1 MRKLFVLSVAFFLF
15 AQAGCAKSVR
25 YSAEE
30 IKDFPPS
37 VQEYIRNGEITPGMT
52 MAQVRYSWG
61 APDSVTT
68 LASSESGEER
78 VEWVYKR
85 MEVLK
90 TRLIFTNDSLT
101 EIVSTE
107 PGIIR
112 QK

>member
-1 MRKLFVLSVAFFLF
+1 MRKLFLLSFAFLLF
-15 AQAGCAKSVR
+15 VQMGCTKSLR

-30 IKDFPPS
+30 IKDFPPP
-37 VQEYIRNGEITPGMT
+37 VQEHIKNGEITPGMT

-61 APDSVTT
+61 APDRVTA
-68 LASSESGEER
+68 LLPAEDGKER

-90 TRLIFTNDSLT
+90 TRLIFTNGSLT
-101 EIVSTE
+101 EIVSSE
-107 PGIIR
+107 PGIIK